1 MNPVRRL
8 FAGIDD
14 IDAAKANARVARTRL
29 LATVEE
35 IQARMT
41 PANILDEAMTAAR
54 ARSSEMVGNAGRA
67 ASERPATVAA
77 TVAGIGLLLARKPLL
92 RLAMRFL
99 HRDKE
104 TPDADHQFSS

>member
-1 MNPVRRL
+1 MNPLRRL

-14 IDAAKANARVARTRL
+14 LDAAKANARTARTRL

-67 ASERPATVAA
+67 ARDNPATVAA

-92 RLAMRFL
+92 RLGARFL
-99 HRDKE
+99 HREKE
-104 TPDADHQFSS
+104 TPGADHQFSS